1 MQYRLD
7 FLSKCPDFILSFISG
22 TNAIGLAIRT
32 EILAILWLL
41 YSTQS

>member
-7 FLSKCPDFILSFISG
+7 FLSKCPGIILSFISG

-32 EILAILWLL
+32 EILVILWLL